1 MQQFK
6 LILIL
11 ITIPFFCMADSLY
24 NSISFSSI
32 VDNGTY
38 FFYKVWNYKIIALE
52 SQSVTV
58 ANIIIAVISFIIG
71 LRVARYLSS
80 SFKKKLFSL
89 VKLDRNSANL
99 ISRVVDYL
107 FLIII
112 IIIVLDVAGVP
123 LNIFTFIG
131 GAFVISVGLSSQ
143 HLFNNFISGIALI
156 IESKIKVGDLIEFED
171 IIGRVEGVEARM
183 VQIRTRNN
191 MEVFIPHSKLMQERF
206 TNWSYNGGRVR
217 VHTELK
223 IDQKDNINNNFEDIL
238 LNAVMQNHNILTI
251 PKPQILLNSLENNIL
266 NYEVN
271 FWINVHDVDRRVILS
286 EVNNQILNTLRAY
299 HIPLAVETI
308 RHIK

>member
-1 MQQFK
+1 
-6 LILIL
+6 
-11 ITIPFFCMADSLY
+11 MADSIY
-24 NSISFSSI
+24 NNISFSAI
-32 VDNGTY
+32 LDNGVY
-38 FFYKVWNYKIIALE
+38 FFSKVWNYKIVSLE

-80 SFKKKLFSL
+80 SFKRKLFSL
-89 VKLDRNSANL
+89 IKLDRNSTNL
-99 ISRVVDYL
+99 ISRIVDYL

-112 IIIVLDVAGVP
+112 IIIVLDIAGVP

-171 IIGRVEGVEARM
+171 LIGRVEGVEARM

-217 VHTELK
+217 IHTELK
-223 IDQKDNINNNFEDIL
+223 IDQKDNINNNFEDIV

-251 PKPQILLNSLENNIL
+251 PKPQILLNSIENNIL

>member
-6 LILIL
+6 LIIIL
-11 ITIPFFCMADSLY
+11 ITLPFCCMADSIY
-24 NSISFSSI
+24 NNISFSAI
-32 VDNGTY
+32 LDNGVY
-38 FFYKVWNYKIIALE
+38 FFSKVWNYKIVSLE

-80 SFKKKLFSL
+80 SFKRKLFSL
-89 VKLDRNSANL
+89 IKLDRNSTNL
-99 ISRVVDYL
+99 ISRIVDYL

-112 IIIVLDVAGVP
+112 IIIVLDIAGVP

-171 IIGRVEGVEARM
+171 LIGRVEGVEARM

-217 VHTELK
+217 IHTELK
-223 IDQKDNINNNFEDIL
+223 IDQKDNINNNFEDIV

-251 PKPQILLNSLENNIL
+251 PKPQILLNSIENNIL

>member
-1 MQQFK
+1 MQQLK
-6 LILIL
+6 LIVIL
-11 ITIPFFCMADSLY
+11 VLVPFLCIASSSYDSIT
-24 NSISFSSI
+24 FSNVI
-32 VDNGTY
+32 DNGY
-38 FFYKVWNYKIIALE
+38 SFLSKVWHYKIISLE

-58 ANIIIAVISFIIG
+58 ANIIVAVISLIIG
-71 LRVARYLSS
+71 LRVARYLSYS
-80 SFKKKLFSL
+80 LKKKLFSF
-89 VKLDRNSANL
+89 VKLDRNSTNL
-99 ISRVVDYL
+99 ISRVIDYL

-112 IIIVLDVAGVP
+112 IIIVLDIAGVP

-171 IIGRVEGVEARM
+171 VIGKVEGVEARM
-183 VQIRTRNN
+183 VQIRTRTN

-217 VHTELK
+217 IHTDLK
-223 IDQKDNINNNFEDIL
+223 IDQKDNINNNFEDIV
-238 LNAVMQNHNILTI
+238 LNSVMQNHHILTT
-251 PKPQILLNSLENNIL
+251 PKPQILLTSIENNIL

-271 FWINVHDVDRRVILS
+271 FWLNIHDVDRRVILS
-286 EVNNQILNTLRAY
+286 DVNNQILSSLRAH
-299 HIPLAVETI
+299 HIPLAIETI